1 MGRSSVL
8 RLPQPTLKLAQ
19 CLGQELFVEEARAP
33 VSNLI
38 SGNYAPG
45 PGAQNPLAG
54 ASWEGSLPGS
64 VRKAREA
71 FSGSAHLP
79 RLLCLLP
86 RCPPQ
91 VGARQPHVP
100 RCAESSRL
108 GLTAGPVWPSRGH
121 LCLSHLG
128 MFVLAHVCACVCTW
142 CACVCV
148 RACVHVLCV
157 CAFIHTGSS
166 GLPSGSVSPLA
177 GVCPPRAPRWD
188 MQRLACLFAAPSEST
203 GSVGVSSTCLSLCPL
218 VKCPGVES
226 GPGVLLRARE
236 PAHLPD
242 DPGPA
247 APSPHTG
254 S

>member
-1 MGRSSVL
+1 MGRCSVL

-19 CLGQELFVEEARAP
+19 CLGQELFVEEARPP

-45 PGAQNPLAG
+45 PGVQNPLAG
-54 ASWEGSLPGS
+54 ASWEGSPPGS

-71 FSGSAHLP
+71 FSGSANLP

-108 GLTAGPVWPSRGH
+108 GLTAGPVWPSHGR

-128 MFVLAHVCACVCTW
+128 MFVLAHVCACVCTC
-142 CACVCV
+142 CACVCA

-157 CAFIHTGSS
+157 CAFIHTGTS

-226 GPGVLLRARE
+226 GPGILLRARE